1 MPSLT
6 DGTLGLSE
14 RRAPRCALAGIE
26 IALVGSCGEA
36 MDVKPAATGVLAYW
50 RTGGG
55 RGRRMKRVL
64 TVGAT
69 YTGDAIDG
77 VEIDNLGLCQPG
89 VDRERSA
96 YPLYEY
102 DTIIINPASYSH
114 FLFGKAGEFS
124 NELYELSKLKSQNDS
139 YDLEYAFDREDRR
152 KEMEAAIADGAT
164 IIWCLSE
171 PKRVNFFG
179 YRETH
184 LGYAAPKV
192 ASFVTRSELLVKK
205 GRRMGYVDPDSPF
218 ARYFEVLSRTG
229 GWTLCLSNP
238 RECYASIAATPEGYS
253 LGGQVTLG
261 STTGWLLTPPTSREA
276 ENQLVRDSV
285 ALEKADSAREK
296 YHGIFLSHT
305 GVDKPF
311 VRQLRKDLLAHGV
324 EHVWLDEAEIDIGDS
339 LIAKI
344 EEGMK
349 LSRYI
354 AVVLSEKSIGAPWVK
369 KELEMAMN
377 REISSGEVVVLPL
390 LYEECEL
397 PEFLKGKLYADF
409 SKPEDYETV
418 LGKLLRRLRI
428 T

>member
-1 MPSLT
+1 M
-6 DGTLGLSE
+6 
-14 RRAPRCALAGIE
+14 R
-26 IALVGSCGEA
+26 
-36 MDVKPAATGVLAYW
+36 
-50 RTGGG
+50 
-55 RGRRMKRVL
+55 RVL
-64 TVGAT
+64 TVGVT

-77 VEIDNLGLCQPG
+77 VEIDNLGLCQPR

-102 DTIIINPASYSH
+102 DTIIINPASYTH

-124 NELYELSKLKSQNDS
+124 NELYELGKLKGQKDS
-139 YDLEYAFDREDRR
+139 YDLDSAFDGEDRR

-164 IIWCLSE
+164 AVWCLSE

-192 ASFVTRSELLVKK
+192 ARLVKRSELLVKK
-205 GRRMGYVDPDSPF
+205 GRRLGSFDPDSPF
-218 ARYFEVLSRTG
+218 ARYFEALSRTG
-229 GWTLCLSNP
+229 GWTLCLSDP
-238 RECYASIAATPEGYS
+238 GDGYASIATTPEGYS
-253 LGGQVTLG
+253 LGGKVALG
-261 STTGWLLTPPTSREA
+261 ATTGWLLTPPTSQEA
-276 ENQLVRDSV
+276 ENQLVRDSL
-285 ALEKADSAREK
+285 ALEKANPVHEK

-305 GVDKPF
+305 GVDKRF

-354 AVVLSEKSIGAPWVK
+354 AVVLSKKSICAPWVK
-369 KELEMAMN
+369 KELDVAMN
-377 REISSGEVVVLPL
+377 REIVSGEVVVLPL
-390 LYEECEL
+390 LYEQCVL

-409 SKPEDYETV
+409 SKPEDYDAV

-428 T
+428 A